1 MGYITHPPKSSGN
14 IAHGRN
20 VARMRRKV
28 QVTVLVREN
37 GRSLPSG
44 GMMRFLGMVVQIV
57 YPTRGLT
64 NAGVL
69 P

>member
-14 IAHGRN
+14 ITHGRN
-20 VARMRRKV
+20 VARMRRTV
-28 QVTVLVREN
+28 QVTVLIRKN

-44 GMMRFLGMVVQIV
+44 GMMRFLGLVVQIV

>member
-1 MGYITHPPKSSGN
+1 
-14 IAHGRN
+14 
-20 VARMRRKV
+20 MRRTV
-28 QVTVLVREN
+28 QVTVLIRKN

-44 GMMRFLGMVVQIV
+44 GMMRFLGLVVQIV